1 MLFKL
6 FKTFFKIGAFT
17 IGGGYAMISLVKEE
31 CVEKNSWL
39 SESEFLNL
47 VAVAES
53 TPGPIAINMAT
64 YVGYKVSKMKGAIVS
79 TIAII
84 IPSISI
90 IYIISLFFRDILKYK
105 LVSDAFFGIRI
116 AVAIIIIRTAYNLVK
131 NEYINANRKKLTLS
145 LFFIYLFLVIVTSLT
160 NINISNTIFILSSI
174 VLGVIFA

>member
-31 CVEKNSWL
+31 CVEKNNWL
-39 SESEFLNL
+39 TESEFLNL

-64 YVGYKVSKMKGAIVS
+64 YVGYKVSKMTGAIIS

-105 LVSDAFFGIRI
+105 IVSNAFFGIRI
-116 AVAIIIIRTAYNLVK
+116 AVSLIIIRTAYNLIK
-131 NEYINANRKKLTLS
+131 SEYKNANRKKLTIS
-145 LFFIYLFLVIVTSLT
+145 LFIIYLFLVIINSLI
-160 NINISNTIFILSSI
+160 NLNISNTVFILSSI
-174 VLGVIFA
+174 VLGVILA